1 MDRLGVFKAA
11 METRDKGMRADQP
24 VDSSRRKLLGQI
36 GKAAW
41 VAPALTVLTL
51 GNNAHADSIPEPPP
65 PPNSDPRKNSDP
77 RNRGRGD

>member
-1 MDRLGVFKAA
+1 

-41 VAPALTVLTL
+41 VAPTLILLTPGKVAGANSL
-51 GNNAHADSIPEPPP
+51 PQPPP

-77 RNRGRGD
+77 RNRGRGY